1 MIGALISALFD
12 FILGLVATAI
22 QIVVWPLNTFISS
35 AVPDLAQ
42 GLLVVSNGFNTIFS
56 IFDWVMAL
64 VPAPLLWTFAF
75 CYGLRLAVTTISIST
90 HTLVKVWNVFQKIK
104 FW

>member
-12 FILGLVATAI
+12 FILNLVATAI
-22 QIVVWPLNTFISS
+22 QIVVWPLNQLISS
-35 AVPDLAQ
+35 AIPDLAQ
-42 GLLVVSNGFNTIFS
+42 GLAAVSTGFSTLFS
-56 IFDWVMAL
+56 IFDWVLAL
-64 VPAPLLWTFAF
+64 VPPPLLWTFAF